1 MSQSIKNI
9 LQSDKKPKEKV
20 SIITKKILG
29 GEIPIGQLFELFVF
43 GTDVEK
49 GTCAEIMKLVS
60 KEHPQ
65 MMEPYIN
72 TLLEYITYKA
82 PRVKWGVP
90 ETLGNLASVYPEKV
104 EKAIPYLKQN
114 LDDRSTVIRWC
125 ASYALTEIAKY
136 NRKKQKALIEY
147 FTSVIK
153 TEQNNGVKNLYLNA
167 IAFIEKK

>member
-29 GEIPIGQLFELFVF
+29 EEIPIEQLFELFVY

-49 GTCAEIMKLVS
+49 GSCAEIMKFVS
-60 KEHPQ
+60 KENPQ

-90 ETLGNLASVYPEKV
+90 ESIGNLASVYPEKV

-114 LDDRSTVIRWC
+114 LDDKSTVIRWC

-136 NRKKQKALIEY
+136 NVKNQQALLGFFNNI
-147 FTSVIK
+147 IK
-153 TEQNNGVKNLYLNA
+153 SEKNGGVKNLYLKA
-167 IAFIEKK
+167 IKFIGKK